1 MTSSGTETEEK
12 VDNFDSE
19 QNLEINSILLK
30 LKYLGWKMWVDRQ
43 VGWSERHHTTQSEDT
58 FILW

>member
-43 VGWSERHHTTQSEDT
+43 VG
-58 FILW
+58 